1 MHGVHGRGGGGG
13 GVDNDMLGAGG
24 NSHIDLPH
32 HVASQHVGAGSRL
45 RVETSVR
52 APPDGGES
60 RFSRRNTEDL
70 REEWWQKV

>member
-1 MHGVHGRGGGGG
+1 MQGVHRRGGG
-13 GVDNDMLGAGG
+13 VWVVDMLGAGG

-60 RFSRRNTEDL
+60 RCHAEIQRIYARNGG
-70 REEWWQKV
+70 K